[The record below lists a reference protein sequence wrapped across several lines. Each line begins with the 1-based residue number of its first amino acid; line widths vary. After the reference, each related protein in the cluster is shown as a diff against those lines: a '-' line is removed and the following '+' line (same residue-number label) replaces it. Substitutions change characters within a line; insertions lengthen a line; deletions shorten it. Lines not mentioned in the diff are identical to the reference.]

1 MVTNKNSSLPLKSVQ
16 VRADVKGYVTGL
28 ETALLYTNDS
38 DDPAEVVFRF
48 PVEQSHAVV
57 GLTAVLDGRRVKAQL
72 HEKEEAR
79 AIYDD
84 AIASGQTAAL
94 GEEKSGDVFSVSLGN
109 LPPRTDA
116 EVHLK
121 LVGDLPVDAEGGVR
135 FALPASLKPRYAP
148 AGFSDPAA
156 PIQGGSTGQGADV
169 KRANG
174 PGVSGF
180 TMTVHNAA
188 DVEAVTSPTH
198 SISSSRDGEG
208 VTVTL
213 LEGNLEKDLVIL
225 IKHRE
230 PHKPAVLVEGG
241 ATSDI
246 TTKGYMSGPVVMV
259 TFYPEFPAVEAA
271 GEFFFLVDRSG
282 SMSGSYI
289 NSARETL
296 ILFLKSLSEG
306 CFFNIIGFG
315 SSYVDLFPS
324 SLPYNQDSLSK
335 AVSHAQTVEADLGG
349 TELLPP
355 LEHVFSLKP
364 RPGLPR
370 QVFVLTDGSVSNTQQ
385 CVECVRKY
393 AHMARCFT
401 FGIGSGASTDLVE
414 GLAKAGGGTSEFVK
428 EGERM
433 QAKVIRSLKR
443 ALQPAVTDVVVKFKV
458 PTEFEVLQSPQTI
471 PPIFNGEKLVMYG
484 IMSPKTTPTSHASG
498 VAMLKGL
505 VLGASIEHTISFSID
520 STPSEFP
527 TIHHLAGKAL
537 IKDWEQGN
545 RRKEDIVELSKEMG
559 VVSSHTA
566 YIAVDEGNKEPVRGS
581 MKTWDM
587 VVRNEGSGGGAHY
600 TSSLVGDVKS
610 RMQAN
615 ISQVLQRGETLEDLS
630 NQAEALSQSALSFQR
645 SAVRLKKSGGFFSGL
660 FSGWFGSSNLSR
672 HTARS
677 SSPEAMCLPSETME
691 TCHFSLP
698 ADSDWPTP
706 PCSSVSQCAP
716 QPQTSLS
723 ALVTLQQ
730 ANGSWCLD
738 DSLAHQLGKG
748 RSELEEACPVQCV
761 GVMAAV
767 WATVLALCAM
777 QTRHQDKQE
786 EWELVA
792 GKAEGW
798 LKRQALPSDLT
809 MDQLHAAARKC
820 I

>member
-1 MVTNKNSSLPLKSVQ
+1 MENRCHLLSS
-16 VRADVKGYVTGL
+16 
-28 ETALLYTNDS
+28 
-38 DDPAEVVFRF
+38 
-48 PVEQSHAVV
+48 
-57 GLTAVLDGRRVKAQL
+57 
-72 HEKEEAR
+72 
-79 AIYDD
+79 
-84 AIASGQTAAL
+84 
-94 GEEKSGDVFSVSLGN
+94 
-109 LPPRTDA
+109 
-116 EVHLK
+116 
-121 LVGDLPVDAEGGVR
+121 
-135 FALPASLKPRYAP
+135 
-148 AGFSDPAA
+148 
-156 PIQGGSTGQGADV
+156 
-169 KRANG
+169 
-174 PGVSGF
+174 
-180 TMTVHNAA
+180 
-188 DVEAVTSPTH
+188 
-198 SISSSRDGEG
+198 
-208 VTVTL
+208 
-213 LEGNLEKDLVIL
+213 IL
-225 IKHRE
+225 IH
-230 PHKPAVLVEGG
+230 
-241 ATSDI
+241 
-246 TTKGYMSGPVVMV
+246 Y
-259 TFYPEFPAVEAA
+259 
-271 GEFFFLVDRSG
+271 
-282 SMSGSYI
+282 
-289 NSARETL
+289 
-296 ILFLKSLSEG
+296 
-306 CFFNIIGFG
+306 
-315 SSYVDLFPS
+315 
-324 SLPYNQDSLSK
+324 Q
-335 AVSHAQTVEADLGG
+335 
-349 TELLPP
+349 
-355 LEHVFSLKP
+355 
-364 RPGLPR
+364 
-370 QVFVLTDGSVSNTQQ
+370 
-385 CVECVRKY
+385 
-393 AHMARCFT
+393 
-401 FGIGSGASTDLVE
+401 
-414 GLAKAGGGTSEFVK
+414 
-428 EGERM
+428 
-433 QAKVIRSLKR
+433 VIRSLKR

-498 VAMLKGL
+498 VAMLKGSM
-505 VLGASIEHTISFSID
+505 LGASIEHTISFSID

-537 IKDWEQGN
+537 IKDWERGN

-566 YIAVDEGNKEPVRGS
+566 YIAVDEGNKEPVRGP

-600 TSSLVGDVKS
+600 KS
-610 RMQAN
+610 IMQAN

-660 FSGWFGSSNLSR
+660 FSGWFGSSNESR

-677 SSPEAMCLPSETME
+677 SSPEAMCLSSETMT

-698 ADSDWPTP
+698 ADSDWSTP
-706 PCSSVSQCAP
+706 PCSSVSQRAP

-748 RSELEEACPVQCV
+748 RSELEGACPVQCV
-761 GVMAAV
+761 GMMAAV